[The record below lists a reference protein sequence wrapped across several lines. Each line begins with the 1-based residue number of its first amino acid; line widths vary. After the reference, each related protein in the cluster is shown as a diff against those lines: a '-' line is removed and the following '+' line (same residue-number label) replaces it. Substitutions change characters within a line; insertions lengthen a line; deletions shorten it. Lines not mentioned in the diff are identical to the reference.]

1 MQKSVIFVKKNL
13 KINMSKIKNLEIVA
27 IIMENIE
34 ILCIA
39 YVNQNIV
46 YLKKIPVAIHN
57 GSKYYYHFIVKE
69 LVKEFKKHLL
79 VQEKI
84 LKNT

>member
-1 MQKSVIFVKKNL
+1 MKMQKSVIFVKKNL

-39 YVNQNIV
+39 YVN
-46 YLKKIPVAIHN
+46 
-57 GSKYYYHFIVKE
+57 
-69 LVKEFKKHLL
+69 
-79 VQEKI
+79 
-84 LKNT
+84 